1 MPEEKDPTT
10 ETVAPAPEAKG
21 TGKAQVEQSNSPA
34 EPEEEFDKERAMATI
49 LKLRE
54 TESKFKKMTREMERI
69 QEEERKRKEAEMTDV
84 EKYKAKAEELEN
96 ALKLERTEKMRL
108 KVSSKYQLPEKLAAR
123 LQGETE
129 EEMEADAAELAKLLP
144 KQKQAPQLQSND
156 VADGKKGETDA
167 QKRARIYNKGANLF
181 DVDAIRER
189 GGGVFF
195 NQK

>member
-1 MPEEKDPTT
+1 MPEEKDLTT

-34 EPEEEFDKERAMATI
+34 EPEEEFDKERAMNTI

-54 TESKFKKMTREMERI
+54 IESKYKKVTRDMERI

>member
-1 MPEEKDPTT
+1 MPDEKDLTT

-34 EPEEEFDKERAMATI
+34 EPEEEFDKERAMNTI

-54 TESKFKKMTREMERI
+54 IESKYKKVTRDMERI

>member
-1 MPEEKDPTT
+1 MPEEKDLTT
-10 ETVAPAPEAKG
+10 ETVAPALEAKG

-34 EPEEEFDKERAMATI
+34 EPEEEFDKERAMNTI

-54 TESKFKKMTREMERI
+54 IESKYKKVTRDMERI

>member
-1 MPEEKDPTT
+1 MPEEKDLTT

-34 EPEEEFDKERAMATI
+34 EPEEEFDKERAMNTI

-54 TESKFKKMTREMERI
+54 IESKYKKVTRDMERI
-69 QEEERKRKEAEMTDV
+69 QDEERKRKEAEMTDV

>member
-1 MPEEKDPTT
+1 MPEEKDLTT

-34 EPEEEFDKERAMATI
+34 EPEEEFDKERAMNTI

-54 TESKFKKMTREMERI
+54 IESKYKKVTRDMERI
-69 QEEERKRKEAEMTDV
+69 QDEERKRKESEMTDV

-96 ALKLERTEKMRL
+96 ALKAERTEKMRL

-129 EEMEADAAELAKLLP
+129 EEIEADAAELAKLLP